1 MALFLERV
9 YPYVVAFAAGL
20 LWFRFGASLP
30 PGPDIL
36 GSSLTVGAILTGFL
50 ATAKAILM
58 ALDSPVMNRI
68 RDTEYIKDLVS
79 YLSQAVWLSFL
90 FCGISLIGY
99 FVDTATFYFGLV
111 WIFVAVAMAAAFIRV
126 VNIML
131 KILRHTPA

>member
-1 MALFLERV
+1 
-9 YPYVVAFAAGL
+9 
-20 LWFRFGASLP
+20 
-30 PGPDIL
+30 
-36 GSSLTVGAILTGFL
+36 
-50 ATAKAILM
+50 M

-99 FVDTATFYFGLV
+99 FVDTANFYFGLV